1 MTRKEKVMDLR
12 KRWLAILTTIC
23 MLASLAP
30 TGVFAAGSGSAA
42 SQAATSENSAVSP
55 VSAETYSDLGL
66 SRDVSDEALVSQKQ
80 PYGNDVTGSVVA
92 TNVINELYVNFNGSI
107 HYGWS
112 ILDEI
117 PMQYRKGEDASD
129 DWQSSDNFYG
139 AMGYWR
145 PNQRT
150 VKYSTGSKSVGAL
163 YARNGNAP
171 SGSPN
176 AIGQDISSDNKHLTN
191 QYNLAEAFSPGTGK
205 DNYVAQMRLD
215 YNNDVYLEIYSV
227 AKGKSG
233 KYENKCLASLNVGK
247 DDNAG
252 DKDHIIYN
260 YEYDAMYDLAT
271 FDIDGDGYDEIALY
285 YGNRVYLYSYKN
297 GSLKRVQISGKASF
311 LTVQPENI
319 GTVAP
324 KFGSSI
330 VTLAFGDINADGK
343 DELAV
348 AQTLPYTSNQG
359 ASYVCIFSMKN
370 GKVSILANLVDLN
383 LDNGV
388 LRYANVATGDINGDN
403 VDELIIAGYA
413 ANGGRGQV
421 CSKDK
426 IYYKIID
433 KNIIDNLAKDNS
445 ASTGSWKSV
454 DFKLKDYLGRVVDND
469 NQMIPPVSLVCGYGI
484 RRSGVYGRMSVFV

>member
-1 MTRKEKVMDLR
+1 MTGKEKGMDLR

-42 SQAATSENSAVSP
+42 SQAAAAENSAVSP

-66 SRDVSDEALVSQKQ
+66 SRDVSGEALVKQKQ

-117 PMQYRKGEDASD
+117 PMQYRKGSDAKKN
-129 DWQSSDNFYG
+129 WQSPDNFYG

-163 YARNGNAP
+163 YAKDGNAP

-176 AIGQDISSDNKHLTN
+176 SIGESISSNNKHLTN

-215 YNNDVYLEIYSV
+215 YKNDVYLEIYSV

-233 KYENKCLASLNVGK
+233 KYENKCVASVKVGS
-247 DDNAG
+247 DANAG

-271 FDIDGDGYDEIALY
+271 GDIDGDGYDEIALY

-297 GSLKRVQISGKASF
+297 GSLNRVQIDGEASF
-311 LTVQPENI
+311 LTIRPENI

-348 AQTLPYTSNQG
+348 AQTLPYL
-359 ASYVCIFSMKN
+359 CLFF
-370 GKVSILANLVDLN
+370 L
-383 LDNGV
+383 
-388 LRYANVATGDINGDN
+388 
-403 VDELIIAGYA
+403 
-413 ANGGRGQV
+413 
-421 CSKDK
+421 
-426 IYYKIID
+426 
-433 KNIIDNLAKDNS
+433 
-445 ASTGSWKSV
+445 
-454 DFKLKDYLGRVVDND
+454 
-469 NQMIPPVSLVCGYGI
+469 
-484 RRSGVYGRMSVFV
+484 